1 MKSETGFTSLR
12 ASGGQ
17 TRASV
22 LHGCCPQAH
31 LRMTRAP
38 TAASMK
44 ARSSRPRLLMV
55 GTLFTSVLFATFDS
69 LSAGVAVALLA
80 MRPTE
85 LILAVTVIVTLAP
98 EARLGMVH
106 GKAEQP
112 PPVTFVMVMF
122 VGVSVT

>member
-1 MKSETGFTSLR
+1 
-12 ASGGQ
+12 
-17 TRASV
+17 
-22 LHGCCPQAH
+22 
-31 LRMTRAP
+31 MTRAP

-85 LILAVTVIVTLAP
+85 VILAGTVIVTLP
-98 EARLGMVH
+98 PQGGLGV
-106 GKAEQP
+106 GQGQAEQP
-112 PPVTFVMVMF
+112 PPVPLVLAMF
-122 VGVSVT
+122 LRGSHTLHPLP